1 MFELLANYLSTYQ
14 LHVFAAILLIVGFS
28 VSNQTYK
35 TSFYFLGLIVFGY
48 LYFSWR
54 FLETIENFWHLI
66 ILIIELLSY
75 FFSFLYIYLAQN
87 FKQINRSKE
96 ADIYEKELLLKKT
109 FPLVDVYI
117 PTYNEPE
124 NIVKKTIIG
133 ALNIDYPNHQV
144 YVLDDGKRDWLKK
157 LSADLGAN
165 YIRRENNEN
174 AKAGNMNHALT
185 LTKGEYVAIFDADF
199 IPFSNFLK
207 RTIGFFKDKKIAMVQ
222 TPQFF
227 YNHDPIEF
235 NSQIFQDLGDEQ
247 RLWFDDI
254 IVARDFYNVATSCG
268 SCSVVRRKSLDSIG
282 GFPEET
288 ITEDYDTSIQFL
300 EKGLIT
306 RYLNERL
313 SVGLAAEDFNG
324 FFGQRKRWA
333 IGNISV
339 WRNHFKR
346 GVLLP
351 FWNYIVLFDWY
362 YFIQIPAKIFL
373 AFIPL
378 LFLYF
383 GIPPFYIENIDQLII
398 HHWAFLFA
406 NFLVINHLATNAF
419 VPFLSNAI
427 SYICSLNIFPAVLR
441 SFSANFTPKFEVT
454 PKGITEEKPDIYAKN
469 FRAAIIFFNW
479 ILFVGIVALILNLS
493 KDQLGSVVVA
503 SIWTVS
509 TIISFYIGQKLLIP
523 GIRHRK
529 EERFDIATIF
539 YGYKNLHEEK
549 PEKIQIINISL
560 GGILVKGNG
569 LSELKFV
576 RIKES
581 SKPIAVQFIESFRED
596 NVDYARFSFIDL
608 NEESY
613 KDLFKLIYNK
623 SYIPIRRTRFS
634 ALKVLFK

>member
-117 PTYNEPE
+117 PTYNESE

-254 IVARDFYNVATSCG
+254 IVTRDFYNVATSCG

-288 ITEDYDTSIQFL
+288 ITDDYDDSNSI
-300 EKGLIT
+300 E
-306 RYLNERL
+306 
-313 SVGLAAEDFNG
+313 S
-324 FFGQRKRWA
+324 
-333 IGNISV
+333 
-339 WRNHFKR
+339 
-346 GVLLP
+346 LLP
-351 FWNYIVLFDWY
+351 YKFDG
-362 YFIQIPAKIFL
+362 IKTDVSFL
-373 AFIPL
+373 A
-378 LFLYF
+378 
-383 GIPPFYIENIDQLII
+383 EAQ
-398 HHWAFLFA
+398 
-406 NFLVINHLATNAF
+406 T
-419 VPFLSNAI
+419 S
-427 SYICSLNIFPAVLR
+427 
-441 SFSANFTPKFEVT
+441 
-454 PKGITEEKPDIYAKN
+454 YAK
-469 FRAAIIFFNW
+469 AMHYKFFVTHIV
-479 ILFVGIVALILNLS
+479 IL
-493 KDQLGSVVVA
+493 
-503 SIWTVS
+503 
-509 TIISFYIGQKLLIP
+509 
-523 GIRHRK
+523 
-529 EERFDIATIF
+529 
-539 YGYKNLHEEK
+539 
-549 PEKIQIINISL
+549 
-560 GGILVKGNG
+560 
-569 LSELKFV
+569 
-576 RIKES
+576 
-581 SKPIAVQFIESFRED
+581 
-596 NVDYARFSFIDL
+596 
-608 NEESY
+608 
-613 KDLFKLIYNK
+613 
-623 SYIPIRRTRFS
+623 
-634 ALKVLFK
+634 